1 MVVTVV
7 NEAGE
12 LGVFVAYDVVL
23 GVDNTRY
30 TAELEEE
37 ISLAVAEVRQTLSL
51 ETLKD
56 HPVVRA

>member
-37 ISLAVAEVRQTLSL
+37 ISMAVAGG
-51 ETLKD
+51 
-56 HPVVRA
+56 